1 MKIKEDMEIYEEKG
15 EEKRKWDDL
24 VGDMDKKYRRRKKL
38 KEEMRKDVEKR
49 EIKVDY
55 KKIVSEKQMRI
66 VE

>member
-1 MKIKEDMEIYEEKG
+1 MEIYEEKG